1 MTDEY
6 DHYAFPTEEELA
18 RRSLSVELAAEFLDC
33 TQADVRRMLKRNRL
47 LAFEFGPDE
56 HSYFPA
62 WQFEPSYPTKTLPG
76 LADLLDL
83 STLDTLELS
92 RWVYQPHPGLYGRRP
107 LEALQEGRV
116 LEVLKLVTAME
127 EGLK

>member
-6 DHYAFPTEEELA
+6 DHYAFPTEEDLA
-18 RRSLSVELAAEFLDC
+18 LRSLSVELAAEFLDC
-33 TQADVRRMLKRNRL
+33 TQADVRRILKRNRL

-56 HSYFPA
+56 RSYFPA

-83 STLDTLELS
+83 STLDALELS
-92 RWVYQPHPGLYGRRP
+92 RWVWRSNPTLNGRRP
-107 LEALQEGRV
+107 IEALRAGQIEV
-116 LEVLKLVTAME
+116 VLKMINAME
-127 EGLK
+127 EGL